1 MEELTQTI
9 FKGLAQLIAKYLSP
23 ALANGMVRGINKIES
38 LFEKIVEKEPSL
50 RKNIILLIKSL
61 PNNVTNE
68 MGLDL
73 YRLTLFLDKN
83 KYENIKE
90 FVKDF

>member
-9 FKGLAQLIAKYLSP
+9 FKGFVQLVVKYLSP
-23 ALANGMVRGINKIES
+23 ALANGTVRGFNKIES

-50 RKNIILLIKSL
+50 RKNIILLITSL
-61 PNNVTNE
+61 PNNITNE